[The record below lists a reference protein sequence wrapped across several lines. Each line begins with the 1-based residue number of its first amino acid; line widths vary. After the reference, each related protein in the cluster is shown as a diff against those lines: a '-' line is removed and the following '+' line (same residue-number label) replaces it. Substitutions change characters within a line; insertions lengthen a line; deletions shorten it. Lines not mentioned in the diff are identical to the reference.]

1 MKADFHCHT
10 SASDGS
16 LSPKEL
22 IDRALEKELSA
33 LAITDH
39 DTTAGYEQIQDYAEE
54 NGLDL
59 IPASEIS
66 CQWQGHTIHVVGLN
80 IDVDNDRLQA
90 GLKANRIKRWT
101 RAFEIDAKF
110 QSRRFHGLLE
120 KILPAVGEGMIGR
133 NHFAQALVEEGHIKN
148 HQQAFD
154 KFLKK
159 GKPMYAPVEWPELT
173 EVVDWILDA
182 RGIAVIAHP
191 HIYKISSN
199 KLNKMIEDFKAAGGQ
214 ALEVVNQPRPC
225 AEQIGMAQRAER
237 YELYASLG
245 SDFHRPEQSWRDLGW
260 LAPMPKACQPVWQLF
275 EECFSGTAIEKGAQS
290 S

>member
-1 MKADFHCHT
+1 
-10 SASDGS
+10 
-16 LSPKEL
+16 
-22 IDRALEKELSA
+22 
-33 LAITDH
+33 
-39 DTTAGYEQIQDYAEE
+39 
-54 NGLDL
+54 
-59 IPASEIS
+59 
-66 CQWQGHTIHVVGLN
+66 
-80 IDVDNDRLQA
+80 
-90 GLKANRIKRWT
+90 
-101 RAFEIDAKF
+101 
-110 QSRRFHGLLE
+110 
-120 KILPAVGEGMIGR
+120 
-133 NHFAQALVEEGHIKN
+133 
-148 HQQAFD
+148 
-154 KFLKK
+154 
-159 GKPMYAPVEWPELT
+159 MYAPVEWPELT

-182 RGIAVIAHP
+182 RGVAVIAHP

-275 EECFSGTAIEKGAQS
+275 EECFSGTAIEKGAQAQS